1 MKQAWTLLPSIQPS
15 PELVTYVGGHPL
27 IAQLLAQRGFDTPAK
42 AAPFLN
48 PNTYAPA
55 PPTALFGVSEAAQLL
70 HDALEADQNLF
81 VWGDFDVDG
90 QTSTSLLVAALRKL
104 AGEERVRFH
113 VPNRFNE
120 GHGIR
125 VETLQEKLDDPTFP
139 IDLLITCDTGIAD
152 ADGVTLA
159 KSHGLTVIVTDHHD
173 LTPEFAELDP
183 LNDKLWG
190 VSMES
195 GARTADRGQPRQAG
209 SPSTHEQPVHP
220 SPGPHNALH
229 TTHHA
234 LPSRQPSVR
243 YADAIVN
250 PKFQPADDPL
260 RTLPGVGV
268 AYKLIQQ
275 LYRLCGCAG
284 DEVELLDLVALGI
297 VADVAEQVNDAR
309 YLLQLGLDKL
319 RNTKRIGLRVLMEVT
334 RLNPETVDADSIGF
348 QLGPRMNALG
358 RLEDATVAVELLT
371 TRDIIRANQLAGRM
385 ERLNQERRVLT
396 SQITAAAMDMI
407 ELDPKLLDYSG
418 LVLAHPNWHAG
429 IVGIVASR
437 LVEEFG
443 KPTVLLL
450 TPPGGPARGSARSI
464 PGVDIGSSIAGCSL
478 LLLHHGGHPGAA
490 GLALLPENV
499 DLFRREL
506 DRQIALHR
514 DESVPTGLAIDAE
527 APLKQLSLTLAEELQ
542 RLAPFGNGNPT
553 PRFLSRNLT
562 VAEDR
567 RIGREGTHRRLTVQS
582 VDGATAP
589 VIWFN
594 GGDVEIPTGPIDLV
608 YTMGINE
615 YRGERTLQLHFIAL
629 RAAEEGTK
637 APIPGDAPRW
647 GIDDRRNQPIAMETL
662 PAPDDA
668 FWYVEGT
675 ILPDNVS
682 STVPYKVTYRPRI
695 HAATVAKGQPLV
707 LWTIPPSPELLQW
720 LIDTTEPTV
729 IYLCG
734 QATTD
739 DTLPGLLRNVAGMC
753 KYALQRD
760 GLLQINRMAARL
772 GTTEAVIRHSLL
784 WLESRGQIGLDE
796 WDPDGTPVDTVRIAP
811 GAGAPL
817 TDGQQQRTDST
828 ILQAELDEQ
837 LAEVRAYRRFYLRAK
852 VRELGL

>member
-1 MKQAWTLLPSIQPS
+1 MYWLSDMKQSWTLLPQPTPS
-15 PELVTYVGGHPL
+15 PELITYVGGHPL
-27 IAQLLAQRGFDTPAK
+27 IAQLLAQRGFDTPEK
-42 AAPFLN
+42 AQSFLN
-48 PNTYAPA
+48 PNHYAPA
-55 PPTALFGVSEAAQLL
+55 PPHVLIGVPEAAQLL
-70 HDALEADQNLF
+70 HEAILNQKNLF

-104 AGEERVRFH
+104 AGDERVRFH
-113 VPNRFNE
+113 VPNRFTE

-125 VETLQEKLDDPTFP
+125 VETLQERLIDPTFP
-139 IDLLITCDTGIAD
+139 IDLLLTCDTGIAD
-152 ADGVTLA
+152 AEGVTLA
-159 KSHGLTVIVTDHHD
+159 KQHGLTVIVTDHHD
-173 LTPEFAELDP
+173 LTPEFETLTPDQ
-183 LNDKLWG
+183 DQLWG
-190 VSMES
+190 VPLEEEEL
-195 GARTADRGQPRQAG
+195 RQA
-209 SPSTHEQPVHP
+209 QPPAARH
-220 SPGPHNALH
+220 
-229 TTHHA
+229 
-234 LPSRQPSVR
+234 RPSVR

-275 LYRLCGCAG
+275 LYRLAGCAG
-284 DEVELLDLVALGI
+284 DEHELLDLVALGI
-297 VADVAEQVNDAR
+297 VADVAEQVHDAR

-319 RNTKRIGLRVLMEVT
+319 RNTKRIGLRVLMEVA

-407 ELDPKLLDYSG
+407 DRDPKLLDFNG

-450 TPPGGPARGSARSI
+450 TPPGDPARGSARSI
-464 PGVDIGSSIAGCSL
+464 PGVDIGASIAACSH

-514 DESVPTGLAIDAE
+514 DDSVPTGLSIDAE
-527 APLKQLSLTLAEELQ
+527 APLKQVTLTLAEELQ

-567 RIGREGTHRRLTVQS
+567 RIGREGTHRRLAVQS
-582 VDGATAP
+582 IDEARAS

-594 GGDVEIPTGPIDLV
+594 GADVEIPTGPIDLA
-608 YTMGINE
+608 YTIGINE
-615 YRGERTLQLHFIAL
+615 YRGARAVQLHFVAL
-629 RAAEEGTK
+629 RAAEAGTK
-637 APIPGDAPRW
+637 TPLPGDAPQW
-647 GIDDRRNQPIAMETL
+647 GVEDLRKQSIDPERL
-662 PAPDDA
+662 PNHDEAT
-668 FWYVEGT
+668 WYAEGT
-675 ILPDNVS
+675 LLENP
-682 STVPYKVTYRPRI
+682 VTYTPRMNVI
-695 HAATVAKGQPLV
+695 SSQKGQPLL
-707 LWTIPPSPELLQW
+707 LWSIPPSSELLQW
-720 LIDTTEPTV
+720 LIETAAPTA

-734 QATTD
+734 QRTTD
-739 DTLPGLLRNVAGMC
+739 DMLPGVLRNVAGMC

-784 WLESRGQIGLDE
+784 WLESRGQIVLEE
-796 WDPDGTPVDTVRIAP
+796 WDPDGTPPDTVRITP
-811 GAGAPL
+811 GSGSEHN
-817 TDGQQQRTDST
+817 GDSAM
-828 ILQAELDEQ
+828 LQAELDEQ
-837 LAEVRAYRRFYLRAK
+837 LAEVRAYRRFFLRAK
-852 VRELGL
+852 LRELGL